1 MTAFNG
7 ITVINR
13 QNRPT
18 PIVPTKLDFFMVQ
31 GGSYTDPYA
40 VCSVHVFRDTQF
52 GSPDQY
58 LDLEAGSETYGLVSS
73 TGLEKMVFRVQT
85 VDSGTVERN
94 GFTGAPA
101 AFPTEAAYSPNAQSA
116 SGIFR
121 TGAGKFSVILQ
132 TGTKFYPLSATNIAS
147 LPTIENSAS
156 SVGGYLDIW
165 TVVDAEGSDPQIYVN
180 TFKLSTANTYA
191 VTEPVAVTT
200 TNKLIDRYIE
210 VGSKKKLRIKT
221 DLVVDNEPI
230 KESLRNLIETGALLQ
245 SPEIS
250 ITKIN
255 ETPGLTSR
263 VQITGKGSVGGF
275 QSTDVEIDSHGTISY
290 LWDTSN
296 ITPFYNDEN
305 LGGSTGV
312 YEVQVKY
319 TVLDQTIYSPRFKLI
334 VR

>member
-58 LDLEAGSETYGLVSS
+58 LDLTAGSETYGLVSS

-85 VDSGTVERN
+85 VDSETGQRN

-101 AFPTEAAYSPNAQSA
+101 AFPAEAAYSDAQSA

-121 TGAGKFSVILQ
+121 TDAGKFSVILQ
-132 TGTKFYPLSATNIAS
+132 TGTKFYPLSATDIVS

-156 SVGGYLDIW
+156 SVGGYIDIW

-191 VTEPVAVTT
+191 VTESVAVTT
-200 TNKLIDRYIE
+200 TNKLIDRYVE
-210 VGSKKKLRIKT
+210 VGSIKKLRIKT

-255 ETPGLTSR
+255 ETPGLTAR
-263 VQITGKGSVGGF
+263 VQITGTGSVGGF
-275 QSTDVEIDSHGTISY
+275 QSENVEIDSHGTISY

-296 ITPFYNDEN
+296 IEPFYNDEN